1 MSESML
7 TVLSDEFENKETGE
21 VNTGITVIIDGV
33 LKKVLDTLLA
43 KSEYEDYSAI
53 ITIALMKGINQL
65 VDETKK

>member
-53 ITIALMKGINQL
+53 ITVALMKGINQL